1 MSTLKNYLTY
11 SKNIERS
18 GAVWNMIASMLTAF
32 QSVILLIVITHTVGL
47 IPAGIYTIGNTNSN
61 LFLSI
66 GKYGVRQFQVSDIKR
81 EFKFREYKIARV
93 VSLLL
98 MTVIS
103 CVYVLS
109 VANRNGYTVK
119 KIWIVIWMCLFKL
132 PDAFEDVYY
141 GDYQK
146 NNRLDVGS
154 KALALRMIVTIIL
167 WMTILIITRDL
178 LVSVVISTIVTT
190 LLMIWFIFLT
200 REYITETDIPSF
212 SRVGKLLL
220 VTFPLALASFLT
232 LYVSAAPKNS
242 IDAHLDD
249 SLQAIYGFLSM
260 PVFVVQLLVQ
270 FVFNPLLYK
279 ISCIWDDNNIDEY
292 LKETIKLIGVVIII
306 TIFCLVG
313 AWLLGVPV
321 LSFIYNTDLKPYK
334 FELMILMVGSG
345 VLGFISLMSSLLTV
359 MRHQVLILIGYIIVS
374 VIAFFFTDIAI
385 IKYGIKGAAIFY
397 LLLLIILVLI
407 FTLGFIFY
415 VIKERISDDGI

>member
-1 MSTLKNYLTY
+1 MSTLKKFLTY

-81 EFKFREYKIARV
+81 EFKFREYRIARV

-103 CVYVLS
+103 CVYVLF

-119 KIWIVIWMCLFKL
+119 KFWIVIWMCLFKL

-167 WMTILIITRDL
+167 WMTILIVTRDL
-178 LVSVVISTIVTT
+178 LESVVISTIVTT

-279 ISCIWDDNNIDEY
+279 ISCIWDDKNIDEY

-321 LSFIYNTDLKPYK
+321 LSFIYNTDLKLYK
-334 FELMILMVGSG
+334 LELMILMVGSG

-415 VIKERISDDGI
+415 VIKERINDDGI